1 MGCKNLVRISNKVI
15 CSTSSYE
22 GLGFCA
28 LQTLSYYGYVQIDQ
42 SRLQKDVEN
51 LMDLNKDGVVD
62 GKDANI
68 VLGDVQKVLE
78 HGLPSGSG
86 FALGFV
92 GGLRSG

>member
-1 MGCKNLVRISNKVI
+1 LLFPLCPSQYGCYGH
-15 CSTSSYE
+15 T

-42 SRLQKDVEN
+42 SRFQKDVEDF
-51 LMDLNKDGVVD
+51 MDLNKDGKVD
-62 GKDANI
+62 GADANAA
-68 VLGDVQKVLE
+68 LGDVQRVLE